1 MMRLSLPQELAATF
15 CDASNADV
23 IGVRA
28 KNLGPGNV
36 QPTYRLAIG
45 PWSFLDV
52 QPRSARPVISFPHQ
66 KPSGRALSLRP
77 SHAKTPRSSGGFS
90 LVTNDDGGGASGDDD
105 DASVRWQP
113 SVRQSRES
121 GQL

>member
-1 MMRLSLPQELAATF
+1 MGTNRPSAHDGKIRGIARSKAKSQGKSMMRLSLPQELAATF

-90 LVTNDDGGGASGDDD
+90 
-105 DASVRWQP
+105 
-113 SVRQSRES
+113 
-121 GQL
+121 